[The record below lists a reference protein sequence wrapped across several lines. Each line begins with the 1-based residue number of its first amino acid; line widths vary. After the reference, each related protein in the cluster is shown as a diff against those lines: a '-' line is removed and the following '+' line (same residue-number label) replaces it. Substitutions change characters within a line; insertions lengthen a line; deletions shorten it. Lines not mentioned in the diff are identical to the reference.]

1 MTETPI
7 SDSLV
12 LLPGFLADGRVFAD
26 QINDLSREVA
36 VMVAPLKGESLTEMA
51 DAVLAQAPPKFA
63 VAGHDLGASVATEIL
78 RRAPGRVTR
87 IALISGS
94 AQAEPPNAAAAR
106 EPRMIKAKTGRY
118 GEVLLEELPSTT
130 LYGGP
135 YRSAIRD
142 YWIDMAMEAGLES
155 YLSQSRILQRRPD
168 HQNVLRRARIPAL
181 VIGGQADTIAPPRRQ
196 DFIAQL
202 MPRAELLLIEKAGH
216 LPMLEAPQ
224 TVSRALWAWLRADP
238 PFVLR

>member
-1 MTETPI
+1 MTE
-7 SDSLV
+7 SLV

-26 QINDLSREVA
+26 QITDLSRESA
-36 VMVAPLKGESLTEMA
+36 VMVAPLLGESLVEMA
-51 DAVLAQAPPKFA
+51 DRVLAQAPPKFA
-63 VAGHDLGASVATEIL
+63 LAGHDLGASVATEML

-94 AQAEPPNAAAAR
+94 AQAEPPNLAAAR

-130 LYGGP
+130 LYDGP
-135 YRSAIRD
+135 HRGAIRD
-142 YWIDMAMEAGLES
+142 HWIDMAMEAGLET
-155 YLSQSRILQRRPD
+155 YLAQSRILQRRPD
-168 HQNVLRRARIPAL
+168 HQNVLRRARIPGL
-181 VIGGQADTIAPPRRQ
+181 VIGGKADTIAPPRRQ

-202 MPRAELLLIEKAGH
+202 MPRAELVLIEKAGH
-216 LPMLEAPQ
+216 LPMLEAPA
-224 TVSRALWAWLRADP
+224 TVSRALQAWLRAEA